1 MPAHLLCYEPNQ
13 HDLTDPDLKLLTY
26 VKWPGRPPPTTV
38 YLKAYLAALRA
49 RPDKLPQKRDAAP
62 PELLSLLL
70 LPTGQDRPG
79 LRRPRSA
86 DWVSPPPPFRLSL
99 LPALARPAQFLAS
112 SLSPS
117 RSQRAT
123 WSFAHVHA
131 RLGLTRPCGRPDPAR
146 LGDARTGHLQPVAG
160 PSELVT
166 VDIEA
171 DTTPPPPGVPAR
183 TDAATTID
191 LTEAPVDLEAS
202 TTTSSAADA
211 TPEPAQSMPTVAN
224 MPAPA
229 SEVLSQPTGQD
240 APLQSSAATAAA
252 PPAKAAT
259 PGSGDAPPLTPVT
272 LTPLPT
278 SDS

>member
-13 HDLTDPDLKLLTY
+13 HDLTDPDLRLLTY

-99 LPALARPAQFLAS
+99 LPALARPVQFLAS

-252 PPAKAAT
+252 AT